1 MGYFENIISQKMS
14 KVSGIDSEELMQY
27 IEIPPNADM
36 GDFAFPCFKLAK
48 VMKKSPMAI
57 AEELKLKLDEDLG
70 SEIDKLEIVNG
81 YLNFYINRVAK
92 IKYVFNQ
99 IDEKKDAFGSNNSG
113 NGKNILVEYS
123 SPNIAKPFHIGHLR
137 NTIIGNSL
145 YNIYKF
151 MGYNTISINHL
162 GDYGTQFGKLIEG
175 IKRWENEYNIAE
187 NPIEELSKI
196 YIRINE
202 LCKEDES
209 VLDACRENFRLLENG
224 DSYCVSLWEKI
235 KTLSIEEFD
244 KIYDLLNVKFD
255 KVLGESFYVDKI
267 DDVVNDLKQAN
278 VLVES
283 QGAMIIDMED
293 KGLGVLIVIKSNESS
308 IYATRD
314 LAAIKYRAQ
323 TFDFDKCLYVVG
335 SEQNT
340 YFKQLFE
347 AAKYL
352 DISDKCKENL
362 YHVQYGM
369 VRLPSGKMSTRLGN
383 TITVKQLLDETIN
396 RVDKIIEEKNPDMEN
411 REEQAK
417 RIGIGAIVFNN
428 VSTSIIKDQIFDWD
442 IMLNFSGETGP
453 YIQYIYVRTKSVLEK
468 INFDIPKLEEIDYNV
483 LVDDYS
489 MRIIQILYQFES
501 TLEQVISK
509 NEPSFL
515 AKYLIN
521 LSQAFSDFYNN
532 NKIVTDDKKV
542 QDARIL
548 ITYYVGMVLK
558 NGAKLLGMEMPDKM

>member
-48 VMKKSPMAI
+48 VMRKSPMAI

-92 IKYVFNQ
+92 VKYVFNQ
-99 IDEKKDAFGSNNSG
+99 IEEKKDTYGSNNSG
-113 NGKNILVEYS
+113 NGKNVIVEYS

>member
-1 MGYFENIISQKMS
+1 MGYFESIISQKIS

-48 VMKKSPMAI
+48 VMRKSPMAI

-92 IKYVFNQ
+92 VKYVFNQ
-99 IDEKKDAFGSNNSG
+99 IEEKKDKFGSNNSG

-145 YNIYKF
+145 YNVYKF

-352 DISDKCKENL
+352 NISDKCKENL

-396 RVDKIIEEKNPDMEN
+396 RVDKIIEEKNPNMEN

-417 RIGIGAIVFNN
+417 KIGIGAIVFNN

-468 INFDIPKLEEIDYNV
+468 INFNIPKLEEIDYNV

-542 QDARIL
+542 QDARVL

>member
-175 IKRWENEYNIAE
+175 IKRWENEYNIDE

-209 VLDACRENFRLLENG
+209 VLDACRENFRLLEHG
-224 DSYCVSLWEKI
+224 DEYCVSLWKKI
-235 KTLSIEEFD
+235 RAQSLEEFD
-244 KIYDLLNVKFD
+244 KIYKLLNVEFD
-255 KVLGESFYVDKI
+255 AVIGEAFYIDKI
-267 DDVVNDLKQAN
+267 DDVINDLKKAN
-278 VLVES
+278 VLKES
-283 QGAMIIDMED
+283 QGAQIIDMED
-293 KGLGVLIVIKSNESS
+293 KGLGILIVIKS
-308 IYATRD
+308 
-314 LAAIKYRAQ
+314 
-323 TFDFDKCLYVVG
+323 
-335 SEQNT
+335 
-340 YFKQLFE
+340 
-347 AAKYL
+347 YL
-352 DISDKCKENL
+352 
-362 YHVQYGM
+362 H
-369 VRLPSGKMSTRLGN
+369 
-383 TITVKQLLDETIN
+383 
-396 RVDKIIEEKNPDMEN
+396 KNS
-411 REEQAK
+411 
-417 RIGIGAIVFNN
+417 
-428 VSTSIIKDQIFDWD
+428 VS
-442 IMLNFSGETGP
+442 
-453 YIQYIYVRTKSVLEK
+453 
-468 INFDIPKLEEIDYNV
+468 
-483 LVDDYS
+483 
-489 MRIIQILYQFES
+489 
-501 TLEQVISK
+501 
-509 NEPSFL
+509 
-515 AKYLIN
+515 
-521 LSQAFSDFYNN
+521 
-532 NKIVTDDKKV
+532 
-542 QDARIL
+542 
-548 ITYYVGMVLK
+548 
-558 NGAKLLGMEMPDKM
+558 

>member
-1 MGYFENIISQKMS
+1 MGYFENIISQKIS
-14 KVSGIDSEELMQY
+14 KASGIDSEELMQY

-92 IKYVFNQ
+92 VKYVFNQ
-99 IDEKKDAFGSNNSG
+99 IEEKKDTYGSNNSG
-113 NGKNILVEYS
+113 NGKNVLVEYS

-175 IKRWENEYNIAE
+175 IKRWENEYNIDE

-209 VLDACRENFRLLENG
+209 VLNACRENFRLLENG
-224 DSYCVSLWEKI
+224 DNYCVSLWEKI
-235 KTLSIEEFD
+235 KALSIEEFD

-417 RIGIGAIVFNN
+417 KIGIGAIVFNN

-468 INFDIPKLEEIDYNV
+468 INFDIPKLDEIDYNV

>member
-1 MGYFENIISQKMS
+1 MGYFESIISQKIS
-14 KVSGIDSEELMQY
+14 NASGIASEELMQY
-27 IEIPPNADM
+27 IEIPPNAEM

-48 VMKKSPMAI
+48 VMRKSPMAI

-81 YLNFYINRVAK
+81 YLNFYINRVSK
-92 IKYVFNQ
+92 VKYVFNQ
-99 IDEKKDAFGSNNSG
+99 IEEKKDTYGSNNSG

-175 IKRWENEYNIAE
+175 IKRWENEYNIDE

-417 RIGIGAIVFNN
+417 KIGIGAIVFNN

>member
-1 MGYFENIISQKMS
+1 
-14 KVSGIDSEELMQY
+14 
-27 IEIPPNADM
+27 
-36 GDFAFPCFKLAK
+36 
-48 VMKKSPMAI
+48 
-57 AEELKLKLDEDLG
+57 
-70 SEIDKLEIVNG
+70 
-81 YLNFYINRVAK
+81 
-92 IKYVFNQ
+92 
-99 IDEKKDAFGSNNSG
+99 
-113 NGKNILVEYS
+113 
-123 SPNIAKPFHIGHLR
+123 
-137 NTIIGNSL
+137 
-145 YNIYKF
+145 
-151 MGYNTISINHL
+151 
-162 GDYGTQFGKLIEG
+162 
-175 IKRWENEYNIAE
+175 
-187 NPIEELSKI
+187 
-196 YIRINE
+196 
-202 LCKEDES
+202 
-209 VLDACRENFRLLENG
+209 
-224 DSYCVSLWEKI
+224 
-235 KTLSIEEFD
+235 
-244 KIYDLLNVKFD
+244 
-255 KVLGESFYVDKI
+255 
-267 DDVVNDLKQAN
+267 
-278 VLVES
+278 
-283 QGAMIIDMED
+283 MIIDMED

-352 DISDKCKENL
+352 DISDKCKENV

-396 RVDKIIEEKNPDMEN
+396 RVDKIIEEKNPNMEN

-417 RIGIGAIVFNN
+417 KIGIGAIVFNN

-468 INFDIPKLEEIDYNV
+468 INFNIPKLEEIDYNV

>member
-1 MGYFENIISQKMS
+1 MGYFESIISQKIS
-14 KVSGIDSEELMQY
+14 NASGIASEELMQY
-27 IEIPPNADM
+27 IEIPPNAEM

-48 VMKKSPMAI
+48 VMRKSPMAI
-57 AEELKLKLDEDLG
+57 AEELKLKLDEDFG

-81 YLNFYINRVAK
+81 YLNFYINRVSK
-92 IKYVFNQ
+92 VKYVFNQ
-99 IDEKKDAFGSNNSG
+99 IEEKKDTYGSNNSG

-175 IKRWENEYNIAE
+175 IKRWENEYNIDE

>member
-1 MGYFENIISQKMS
+1 MGYFESIISQKIS

-48 VMKKSPMAI
+48 VMRKSPMAI

-70 SEIDKLEIVNG
+70 NEIDKLEIVNG

-92 IKYVFNQ
+92 VKYVFNQ
-99 IDEKKDAFGSNNSG
+99 IEEKKDAFGSNNSG
-113 NGKNILVEYS
+113 NGKIVLVEYS

-145 YNIYKF
+145 YNVYKF

-396 RVDKIIEEKNPDMEN
+396 RVDKIIEEKNPNMEN

-417 RIGIGAIVFNN
+417 KIGIGAIVFNN

-468 INFDIPKLEEIDYNV
+468 INFNIPKLEEIDYNV

>member
-1 MGYFENIISQKMS
+1 
-14 KVSGIDSEELMQY
+14 
-27 IEIPPNADM
+27 
-36 GDFAFPCFKLAK
+36 
-48 VMKKSPMAI
+48 
-57 AEELKLKLDEDLG
+57 
-70 SEIDKLEIVNG
+70 
-81 YLNFYINRVAK
+81 
-92 IKYVFNQ
+92 
-99 IDEKKDAFGSNNSG
+99 
-113 NGKNILVEYS
+113 
-123 SPNIAKPFHIGHLR
+123 
-137 NTIIGNSL
+137 
-145 YNIYKF
+145 
-151 MGYNTISINHL
+151 
-162 GDYGTQFGKLIEG
+162 
-175 IKRWENEYNIAE
+175 
-187 NPIEELSKI
+187 
-196 YIRINE
+196 
-202 LCKEDES
+202 
-209 VLDACRENFRLLENG
+209 
-224 DSYCVSLWEKI
+224 
-235 KTLSIEEFD
+235 
-244 KIYDLLNVKFD
+244 
-255 KVLGESFYVDKI
+255 
-267 DDVVNDLKQAN
+267 
-278 VLVES
+278 
-283 QGAMIIDMED
+283 
-293 KGLGVLIVIKSNESS
+293 
-308 IYATRD
+308 
-314 LAAIKYRAQ
+314 
-323 TFDFDKCLYVVG
+323 
-335 SEQNT
+335 
-340 YFKQLFE
+340 
-347 AAKYL
+347 
-352 DISDKCKENL
+352 
-362 YHVQYGM
+362 
-369 VRLPSGKMSTRLGN
+369 MSTRLGN

-542 QDARIL
+542 QNARIL

>member
-1 MGYFENIISQKMS
+1 MGYFENIISQKIS

-92 IKYVFNQ
+92 VKYVFNQ
-99 IDEKKDAFGSNNSG
+99 IEEKKDTYGSNNSG
-113 NGKNILVEYS
+113 NGKNVLVEYS

-175 IKRWENEYNIAE
+175 IKRWEKEYNIAE

-352 DISDKCKENL
+352 NISEKCKENL

>member
-1 MGYFENIISQKMS
+1 MGYFESIISQKIS

-48 VMKKSPMAI
+48 VMRKSPMAI

-92 IKYVFNQ
+92 VKYVFNQ

-113 NGKNILVEYS
+113 SGKNILVEYS

-145 YNIYKF
+145 YNVYKF

-175 IKRWENEYNIAE
+175 IKRWENEYNIDE

-224 DSYCVSLWEKI
+224 DNYCVSLWEKI
-235 KTLSIEEFD
+235 KALSIEEFD

-396 RVDKIIEEKNPDMEN
+396 RVDKIIEEKNPNMEN

-417 RIGIGAIVFNN
+417 KIGIGAIVFNN

-468 INFDIPKLEEIDYNV
+468 INFNIPKLEEIDYNV

>member
-1 MGYFENIISQKMS
+1 MGYFENIISQKIS
-14 KVSGIDSEELMQY
+14 NASGIDSEELMQF
-27 IEIPPNADM
+27 IEIPPNAEM

-92 IKYVFNQ
+92 VKYVFNQ
-99 IDEKKDAFGSNNSG
+99 IDEKKDTFGSNNSG
-113 NGKNILVEYS
+113 NGKNILIEYS

-352 DISDKCKENL
+352 NISEKCKENL

-396 RVDKIIEEKNPDMEN
+396 RVDKIIEENNPDM
-411 REEQAK
+411 
-417 RIGIGAIVFNN
+417 
-428 VSTSIIKDQIFDWD
+428 
-442 IMLNFSGETGP
+442 
-453 YIQYIYVRTKSVLEK
+453 
-468 INFDIPKLEEIDYNV
+468 
-483 LVDDYS
+483 
-489 MRIIQILYQFES
+489 
-501 TLEQVISK
+501 
-509 NEPSFL
+509 
-515 AKYLIN
+515 
-521 LSQAFSDFYNN
+521 
-532 NKIVTDDKKV
+532 
-542 QDARIL
+542 
-548 ITYYVGMVLK
+548 
-558 NGAKLLGMEMPDKM
+558 

>member
-1 MGYFENIISQKMS
+1 MGYFESIISQKIS
-14 KVSGIDSEELMQY
+14 NASGIASEELMQY
-27 IEIPPNADM
+27 IEIPPNAEM

-48 VMKKSPMAI
+48 VMRKSPMAI

-81 YLNFYINRVAK
+81 YLNFYINRVSK
-92 IKYVFNQ
+92 VKYVFNQ
-99 IDEKKDAFGSNNSG
+99 IEEKKDTYGSNNSG
-113 NGKNILVEYS
+113 NGKNVLVEYS

-417 RIGIGAIVFNN
+417 KIGIGAIVFNN

>member
-1 MGYFENIISQKMS
+1 MGYFENIISQKIS

-27 IEIPPNADM
+27 IEIPPNAEM

-48 VMKKSPMAI
+48 VMRKSPMAI

-92 IKYVFNQ
+92 VKYVFNQ
-99 IDEKKDAFGSNNSG
+99 IEEKKDKFGSNNSG

-145 YNIYKF
+145 YNVYKF

-175 IKRWENEYNIAE
+175 IKRWENEYNIDE

-396 RVDKIIEEKNPDMEN
+396 RVDKIIEEKNPNMEN

-417 RIGIGAIVFNN
+417 KIGIGAIVFNN

-468 INFDIPKLEEIDYNV
+468 INFNIPKLEEIDYNV

-542 QDARIL
+542 QDARVL

>member
-1 MGYFENIISQKMS
+1 MGYFENIISQKIS

-27 IEIPPNADM
+27 IEIPPNAEM

-92 IKYVFNQ
+92 VKYVFNQ
-99 IDEKKDAFGSNNSG
+99 IDEKKDTFGSNNSG
-113 NGKNILVEYS
+113 NGKTVLVEYS

-352 DISDKCKENL
+352 NISDKCKENL

-396 RVDKIIEEKNPDMEN
+396 RVDKIIEEKNPNMEN

-417 RIGIGAIVFNN
+417 KIGIGAIVFNN

-468 INFDIPKLEEIDYNV
+468 INFNIPKLEEIDYNV

>member
-1 MGYFENIISQKMS
+1 MGYFESIISQKIS
-14 KVSGIDSEELMQY
+14 NASGIASEELMQY
-27 IEIPPNADM
+27 IEIPPNAEM

-48 VMKKSPMAI
+48 VMRKSPMAI
-57 AEELKLKLDEDLG
+57 AEELKLKLDEDFG

-81 YLNFYINRVAK
+81 YLNFYINRVSK
-92 IKYVFNQ
+92 VKYVFNQ
-99 IDEKKDAFGSNNSG
+99 IEEKKDTYGSNNSG

-175 IKRWENEYNIAE
+175 IKRWENEYNIDE

-417 RIGIGAIVFNN
+417 KIGIGAIVFNN

-489 MRIIQILYQFES
+489 MRIVQILYQFES

>member
-1 MGYFENIISQKMS
+1 MGYFENIISQKIS

-48 VMKKSPMAI
+48 VMRKSPMAI

-92 IKYVFNQ
+92 VKYVFNQ
-99 IDEKKDAFGSNNSG
+99 IEEKKDTYGSNSSG

-175 IKRWENEYNIAE
+175 IKRWENEYNIDE

-453 YIQYIYVRTKSVLEK
+453 YIQYIYVRTKSVLDK

>member
-1 MGYFENIISQKMS
+1 MGYFENIISQKIS

-48 VMKKSPMAI
+48 VMRKSPMAI

-92 IKYVFNQ
+92 VKYVFNQ
-99 IDEKKDAFGSNNSG
+99 IEEKKDTYGSNNSG
-113 NGKNILVEYS
+113 NGKNVIVEYS

-175 IKRWENEYNIAE
+175 IKRWEKEYNIAE

-267 DDVVNDLKQAN
+267 DDVVYDLKQAN

-314 LAAIKYRAQ
+314 LAAIKFRAQ

-352 DISDKCKENL
+352 NISEKCKENL

>member
-99 IDEKKDAFGSNNSG
+99 IEEKKDTYGSNNSG
-113 NGKNILVEYS
+113 NGKNVLVEYS

-548 ITYYVGMVLK
+548 ITYYVGMVLR